1 VHRAEAYR
9 ERVRRISNSFAM
21 AGASW
26 RVLQSD
32 KELMVIPVM
41 SLLCTLALAVLS
53 GGAVYVSL
61 DHHVAAA
68 GASTEVAPTA
78 LTYVVG
84 SVAYLLITFVV
95 TFFAAA
101 LVAGARERLTGGK
114 PSLGSAFSTA
124 STRLPELF
132 LWSLL
137 TGTVGLL
144 LNLIRS
150 RSGVFGQVISRLVGM
165 TWQVV
170 TWLAVPVI
178 VAEGTGPFRSLNRSA
193 GLFRHTW
200 GENLV
205 GQIGFG
211 LIGLLAMIPGVVIA
225 ALLMVNFAVAGILVG
240 FVWIAATSVVVSTM
254 SGIFRTALYQYA
266 SGAPIPE
273 AFAHADLAT
282 AFQPRSGRGGQV
294 SSLGL

>member
-1 VHRAEAYR
+1 MDHAAAYR
-9 ERVRRISNSFAM
+9 DVVKRISNSFAM

-26 RVLQSD
+26 RVLQGD
-32 KELMVIPVM
+32 KELMAIPVM

-61 DHHVAAA
+61 DHQAI
-68 GASTEVAPTA
+68 GADASSGVSPSA

-84 SVAYLLITFVV
+84 SIAYLLITFVV

-101 LVAGARERLTGGK
+101 LVAGARERLMGGK
-114 PSLGSAFSTA
+114 PNLGSAFSTA
-124 STRLPELF
+124 STRLPEIF

-137 TGTVGLL
+137 AGTVGLV
-144 LNLIRS
+144 LNLVR
-150 RSGVFGQVISRLVGM
+150 RSGLLGQIISRVVGM
-165 TWQVV
+165 TWEVV

-178 VAEGTGPFRSLNRSA
+178 VAEGTGPFRSLSRSA

-200 GENLV
+200 GENLI

-211 LIGLLAMIPGVVIA
+211 LFGLVAMVPGVVIA
-225 ALLMVNFAVAGILVG
+225 ALLMIDFPVAGILVG

-254 SGIFRTALYQYA
+254 SGIFRTVLYLFA
-266 SGAPIPE
+266 SGAPIPPE
-273 AFAHADLAT
+273 FTDADLAT
-282 AFQPRSGRGGQV
+282 AFSPRAGRPVQV
-294 SSLGL
+294 GALGL